1 MRSSNLVGIVSCN
14 KVGGCEY
21 SILDLIVFTC
31 ASSTIDEYD
40 MYGGMMHHHAC
51 VYNSMQNDYTTS
63 HSIIAEII

>member
-1 MRSSNLVGIVSCN
+1 MRSSDLVGIVSCN

-40 MYGGMMHHHAC
+40 MYGWNDAC
-51 VYNSMQNDYTTS
+51 VYNMQNDYTTS
-63 HSIIAEII
+63 HIIIA